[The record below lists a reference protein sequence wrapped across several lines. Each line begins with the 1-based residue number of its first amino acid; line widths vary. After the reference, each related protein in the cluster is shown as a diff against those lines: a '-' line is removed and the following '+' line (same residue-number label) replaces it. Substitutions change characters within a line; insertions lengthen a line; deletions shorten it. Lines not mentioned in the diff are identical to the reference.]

1 MVFFKEFLK
10 NTKQIGSVIP
20 SSSFLSKA
28 IVSKINYKNANVIVE
43 LGAGTGVFTEM
54 LVNNLNPNTKL
65 FIFEINPLL
74 YKTLYNKFSYFENVC
89 IINTGAE
96 NLANILCLHGVDKVD
111 YILSGLPFLNFPLTL
126 RNRIFTNI
134 QSSLKLNG
142 ELILFQYTKFLE
154 NEFKDFFE
162 INSVEKIYLN
172 FPPAN
177 IYTLVKKVNKKFI
190 VDSV

>member
-1 MVFFKEFLK
+1 MIFFKEFLK
-10 NTKQIGSVIP
+10 NTKQIGSIMP

-28 IVSKINYKNANVIVE
+28 IVSKINYKTANIIVE

-54 LVNNLNPNTKL
+54 LINNLNPNTKL

-74 YKTLYNKFSYFENVC
+74 YKILYGKFSCFKNIY
-89 IINTGAE
+89 IINASAE
-96 NLANILCLHGVDKVD
+96 NLINILSLYGINKVD
-111 YILSGLPFLNFPLTL
+111 YILSGLPFLNFSLTL

-134 QSSLKLNG
+134 YSSLNLSG

-162 INSVEKIYLN
+162 INSVKKVYLN

-177 IYTLVKKVNKKFI
+177 VYTLVKKIK
-190 VDSV
+190 